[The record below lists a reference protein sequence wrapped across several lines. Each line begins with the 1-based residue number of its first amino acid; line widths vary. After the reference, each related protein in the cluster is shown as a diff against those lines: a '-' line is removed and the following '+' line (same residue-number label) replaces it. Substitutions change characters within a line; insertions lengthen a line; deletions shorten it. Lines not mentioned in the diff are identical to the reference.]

1 MHRVH
6 PSLHHCPL
14 GLLCGASG
22 GAGILFLVVLL
33 LVG

>member
-6 PSLHHCPL
+6 PELYRCPL

-22 GAGILFLVVLL
+22 MAIAIFGFVLY